1 MEYNATMN
9 KTIVATLLLSCLSLS
24 AYADNTRA
32 EDPLTCL
39 ANNIYHEAKGQP
51 DAGQVAVG
59 LVVINRMKDNRYPNS
74 VCDVVYQARMKE
86 SWKTK
91 QHKWMMDRHRIY
103 YPIRHKCQFSW
114 YCDGKKDVITD
125 KVSYSKIYMLSKR
138 ILSGRYDGLIEGAT
152 HYHADYVKP
161 SWWKTKTYIGQIADH
176 IFYRWD

>member
-1 MEYNATMN
+1 
-9 KTIVATLLLSCLSLS
+9 
-24 AYADNTRA
+24 
-32 EDPLTCL
+32 
-39 ANNIYHEAKGQP
+39 
-51 DAGQVAVG
+51 
-59 LVVINRMKDNRYPNS
+59 MKDNRYPNS